1 MANSTQ
7 GGAPVSGALQASAAR
22 KTLAGFFLT
31 GLLMSFLGPILPAWG
46 YHLRS
51 DYSAAGLHF
60 LALALG
66 IIASMGLSQRLL
78 PQKGAQFMLVVASS
92 VAAGSLLFLAL
103 MSPPVALGWRLV
115 GVLFVGASSGLVA
128 AALFSGITEIYE
140 HDPAATANL
149 AGLLFGLGSLVTAL
163 LVSGTFYIY
172 TVPAILVFLAVV
184 PAIFAGVYARAVFP
198 VERVAL
204 QPTWREALADF
215 RVPAAILFALLLFFQ
230 SANEWSLAGWL
241 AIYLIQKIGISPASG
256 LFLLAFYWFVLL
268 VGRVLAQF
276 LLSRVR
282 HGRLLSMSAF
292 SALFGCTILTFTTNL
307 FGAVMG
313 ILFVAGGFAS
323 VYPLVVEKIGHRF
336 PYFHPGLFNGIF
348 SLAMAGGLLAPWAV
362 GYLADL
368 WGIRMMM
375 VQPLLGT
382 FMVFGLLLLI
392 RLEAMLTG
400 AEATT

>member
-1 MANSTQ
+1 M
-7 GGAPVSGALQASAAR
+7 SGALETSAAR
-22 KTLAGFFLT
+22 KALAGFFLA

-51 DYSAAGLHF
+51 DYSSAGLYF

-66 IIASMGLSQRLL
+66 IIASMELSHRLL
-78 PQKGAQFMLVVASS
+78 PRKGAQFLLVLASA
-92 VAAGSLLFLAL
+92 VAAGSLLALAL
-103 MSPPVALGWRLV
+103 ASPPIATGWRLA
-115 GVLFVGASSGLVA
+115 GVFFVGASSGLLA
-128 AALFSGITEIYE
+128 AALFYGITEIYE

-163 LVSGTFYIY
+163 LVSGTFYVY
-172 TVPAILVFLAVV
+172 TVSSILVFLAVI
-184 PAIFAGVYARAVFP
+184 PAFFAGFYARAVLP
-198 VERVAL
+198 ARRRAL

-241 AIYLIQKIGISPASG
+241 AIYLIQKIGISPAAG

-282 HGRLLSMSAF
+282 HGRLLSLSAF
-292 SALFGCTILTFTTNL
+292 SALFGCTILTFTTNV
-307 FGAVMG
+307 FGAVTG
-313 ILFVAGGFAS
+313 ILFVAGGFAF

-348 SLAMAGGLLAPWAV
+348 SLAMAGGLLAPWTV

>member
-1 MANSTQ
+1 VANSTQ

-22 KTLAGFFLT
+22 KALAGFFLT

-46 YHLRS
+46 YHLQS

-60 LALALG
+60 LAMALG
-66 IIASMGLSQRLL
+66 IMASMGLSQRLL
-78 PQKGAQFMLVVASS
+78 PRKGAQFMLVVASTI
-92 VAAGSLLFLAL
+92 AAGSLLFLAQ
-103 MSPPVALGWRLV
+103 MSPPVALGWRLL

-128 AALFSGITEIYE
+128 AALFYGITEIYE

-163 LVSGTFYIY
+163 LVSGTFYMY

-184 PAIFAGVYARAVFP
+184 PAFFAGFYARAVFP

-268 VGRVLAQF
+268 VGRVFAQF

-282 HGRLLSMSAF
+282 HGRLLSLSAF
-292 SALFGCTILTFTTNL
+292 SALFGCTILTFTTNV
-307 FGAVMG
+307 FGAVTG
-313 ILFVAGGFAS
+313 ILFVAGGFAF

-348 SLAMAGGLLAPWAV
+348 SLAMAGGLLAPWTV

>member
-184 PAIFAGVYARAVFP
+184 PAFFAGVYARAVFP

-307 FGAVMG
+307 FGAVTG

>member
-282 HGRLLSMSAF
+282 HGRLLSLSAF

-307 FGAVMG
+307 FGAVTG

>member
-282 HGRLLSMSAF
+282 HGRLLSLSAF